1 LLEAYHA
8 ALGPAR
14 KRHAELVADPGEVE
28 RILQDGAQRAR
39 AEASRLMD
47 KVRRAVG
54 IP

>member
-1 LLEAYHA
+1 
-8 ALGPAR
+8 
-14 KRHAELVADPGEVE
+14 VE

-39 AEASRLMD
+39 QEATVLME